1 MAGYLALYCGPM
13 YSGKT
18 SKILTLS
25 NQFDK
30 IGVSNVIINHA
41 SDTRYT
47 VKSELVSHDGVR
59 KQCILSST
67 LGEYQ
72 DPSKETS
79 VEAFFINEG
88 QFFSDIVDW
97 TTRMVSFPNCK
108 KVYISGLDADYQ
120 RKEFGNW
127 LSLLPFAD
135 SIEKLKS
142 VCGICRDKSSVF
154 SMRNVKCTEQILV
167 GTTEYTPVCRKCY
180 ESNNVKELKLQC
192 TDDTK
197 DDY

>member
-1 MAGYLALYCGPM
+1 MAGYLGLFCGPM

-47 VKSELVSHDGVR
+47 AKSELVSHDGVR

-67 LGEYQ
+67 LGEYH
-72 DPSKETS
+72 DPDRETT

-97 TTRMVSFPNCK
+97 TTRMVNFPNCK

-142 VCGICRDKSSVF
+142 VCGVCRDKPSVF
-154 SMRNVKCTEQILV
+154 SMRNVKNTEQVLV
-167 GTTEYTPVCRKCY
+167 GSTVYTPVCRKCY
-180 ESNNVKELKLQC
+180 ETNCVKELKLHC
-192 TDDTK
+192 SDDIK
-197 DDY
+197 DD